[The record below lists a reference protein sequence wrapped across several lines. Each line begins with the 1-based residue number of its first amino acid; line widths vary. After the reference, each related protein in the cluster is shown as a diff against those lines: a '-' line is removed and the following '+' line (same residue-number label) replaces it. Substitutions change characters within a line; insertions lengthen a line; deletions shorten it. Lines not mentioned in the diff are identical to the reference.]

1 MQKFLSGILWV
12 NIKSQVIITHQG
24 ANIGITE
31 QKKWISIIFWQHN
44 VQILLSQYSDSRM
57 GFPNV

>member
-31 QKKWISIIFWQHN
+31 QKNGYLLFSGSIM
-44 VQILLSQYSDSRM
+44 YKYY
-57 GFPNV
+57 